1 MKIPKLMLI
10 TDGSLETDSSA
21 LDKII
26 CGCRSGLPAIQLR
39 EKSMETRKLWELAA
53 MLHQKTSE
61 YKTFFSI
68 NDRIDIAIALNADGI
83 QLSEKSLPPQIAKKL
98 NPSLMVG
105 VSVHSLEM
113 GQRAEQEGADYLIF
127 GPIFDTPS
135 KRAFGPPQGL
145 AQLEKMTSNLSIPV
159 LAVGGIIPLN
169 ARSCIEA
176 GAHGVAAINVF
187 MQSQE
192 IKTTIHDFLKEIG
205 L

>member
-10 TDGSLETDSSA
+10 TDGSLEADSSA
-21 LDKII
+21 IDII
-26 CGCRSGLPAIQLR
+26 ISACRSGLPAIQLR

-113 GQRAEQEGADYLIF
+113 GQRAEQEGADYLVF

-145 AQLEKMTSNLSIPV
+145 SQLKKMTSTLSIPV
-159 LAVGGIIPLN
+159 LAVGGITPLN
-169 ARSCIEA
+169 AKSCIEA

-187 MQSQE
+187 MQSQD
-192 IKTTIHDFLKEIG
+192 IKATIHDFLKEIG

>member
-39 EKSMETRKLWELAA
+39 EKRMETRKLWELAET
-53 MLHQKTSE
+53 LRQKISDHH
-61 YKTFFSI
+61 TFFSI
-68 NDRIDIAIALNADGI
+68 NDRIDIAAALGAEAV
-83 QLSEKSLPPQIAKKL
+83 QLSEKGLSPQIAKKL
-98 NPSLMVG
+98 KPTLMVG

-113 GQRAEQEGADYLIF
+113 GQRAEQEGADYLVF

-145 AQLEKMTSNLSIPV
+145 SQLKKMTSTLSIPV
-159 LAVGGIIPLN
+159 LAVGGITPLN
-169 ARSCIEA
+169 AKSCIEA

-187 MQSQE
+187 MQSQD
-192 IKTTIHDFLKEIG
+192 IKATIHDFLKEIG